1 MVVDEQA
8 QGSRPSPNLTCEPLI
23 SSRWPWITAWVVVC
37 EEDTRGLIEHRD
49 AQDVGWRG
57 AARAPTSATDHG
69 SPDRTEAGV
78 HGQDPELLVPS
89 SGEGSQA
96 THNIFWTRHG
106 RRQPSSLHE
115 GMELKARDQSL
126 SLSRGQSSPGTP
138 PPLVSLSG
146 RLNVLKASEERLSAL
161 NAIRGVEHAGER

>member
-23 SSRWPWITAWVVVC
+23 SSRRPWVTAWMVVC

-57 AARAPTSATDHG
+57 AARAPTSATDQG
-69 SPDRTEAGV
+69 SPDRAEAGV
-78 HGQDPELLVPS
+78 HGQDPELLVPP
-89 SGEGSQA
+89 SGEGAQA
-96 THNIFWTRHG
+96 THNIFWTRHAP
-106 RRQPSSLHE
+106 RQPAGLHE
-115 GMELKARDQSL
+115 GMELEGRDQSL
-126 SLSRGQSSPGTP
+126 SLSGGQSSPGTP

-146 RLNVLKASEERLSAL
+146 CLNVLDTSEERPSASS
-161 NAIRGVEHAGER
+161 AIGGVEHAGER